1 MVPIEI
7 FPWNDNLNTGVANI
21 DEQHQKLVQLLNRLA
36 SDVEF
41 QSDCSS
47 ESLILNELADYAV
60 YHFQTEEALWRKYLS
75 GDELETLHKDSH
87 NSFVSTVLRL
97 KAQRETGGERRYGDL
112 ISFLT
117 RWLLIH
123 ILTDDRYMALV
134 VRAMQSG
141 MTLEAAKLH
150 AGGQIAGQGNMLVD
164 IILSIFDKLATNTVQ
179 LVHEINARKQS
190 SQALVQSQTQL
201 NAVLDSTSEMIWSVD
216 SERFALLMFNR
227 ELSEYFLQQSDI
239 QLKTGMRPDDM
250 FATAKVIQEWYD
262 RYERA
267 VREGPYSVEYTVFAN
282 NRTLILSFSPF
293 EQDGVISGVSIFGKD
308 ITANKKAQDEINM
321 LAFYDPLTR
330 LPNRRLLLDR
340 LKQAMATSIRN
351 KRYGALLFID
361 LDDFKTLNDTRGHVI
376 GDLLLQQVAER
387 LSTCVREG
395 DTVARLGGDEFVV
408 MLGELGENV
417 LESATQA
424 TTVGEKILS
433 TLNQSYQLDHQA
445 YHSTASIGVTL
456 FPEQQGSIDVLLKRA
471 DLAMYQAK
479 AAGRNTLRFFDPEM
493 QATATIRAALEADL
507 RVAVAQGQFVLYYQA
522 QVVGEGRLTGAEALV
537 RWQHPERGLVSPAE
551 FIPVAEDTGLILH
564 LGHWVLETA
573 CNQLALW
580 ADQPNLAHLA
590 VAVNVSARQFHHR
603 DFVDQ
608 VLALLAKTGASP
620 NLLKLELTESLL
632 VENVEGVIAKMNAL
646 KARGVGFALDD
657 FGTGYSS
664 LSYLKRLPLDQLKID
679 QGFVK
684 DILTDTNDAA
694 IAKMVVALAES
705 LGLTVIAEGV
715 EIEAQRAFLAR
726 QGCHAYQGYLFSR
739 PLPLHEFEKFVSR

>member
-41 QSDCSS
+41 QSDRSS
-47 ESLILNELADYAV
+47 DNLILNELADYAV

-75 GDELETLHKDSH
+75 GDVLETAHKDTH
-87 NSFVSTVLRL
+87 NGFVSTVLRL
-97 KAQRETGGERRYGDL
+97 KAEPETGGERRYGDL

-117 RWLLIH
+117 RWLLVH
-123 ILTDDRYMALV
+123 ILTDDRYIALV
-134 VRAMQSG
+134 VCAMQSG

-164 IILSIFDKLATNTVQ
+164 IILSIFDKLATNTVR

-227 ELSEYFLQQSDI
+227 ELSEYFLQQSGI

-250 FATAKVIQEWYD
+250 FATAKVVQEWYD

-282 NRTLILSFSPF
+282 NRTLVLSFSPF
-293 EQDGVISGVSIFGKD
+293 EQDGVISGVSIFGRD
-308 ITANKKAQDEINM
+308 ITASKKAQDEINM

-361 LDDFKTLNDTRGHVI
+361 LDDFKTINDTRGHVI

-417 LESATQA
+417 LEAATQA
-424 TTVGEKILS
+424 TTVGEKILA
-433 TLNQSYQLDHQA
+433 TLNQSYQLDRQA

-479 AAGRNTLRFFDPEM
+479 AAGRNTLRFFDPAM

-507 RVAVAQGQFVLYYQA
+507 RVAVAQSQFILYYQA

-573 CNQLALW
+573 CNQLAMW
-580 ADQPNLAHLA
+580 ADQPDLAQLT
-590 VAVNVSARQFHHR
+590 VAVNVSARQFHQR

-739 PLPLHEFEKFVSR
+739 PLPLHEFEKFVCR